1 MPFTLHSFCP
11 EAWSQIEIDAEGDFK
26 ICCLANFDEDFGMA
40 RDDNDQ
46 VMNIMTHS
54 IQEALNSKT
63 HRDHRIEMSMNER
76 PDRCRNCWDSEATAG
91 GSKRMRVLQST
102 APSIPEYITVDTAPD
117 VTDDQGY
124 VTSKVVNL
132 DLRFGNIC
140 NQKCVMCSPQ
150 HSNQWYDDFIAL
162 DFDRSGMTT
171 YKKGIYKEYGFAR
184 DEHGRIKFNEMK
196 RWWESDRWWQQF
208 DEIAPRLRYIYF
220 TGGEPLLVPAQLEC
234 LDRLVQ
240 RGFAQDIQLRYDTN
254 LSVINPKIIDRWK
267 HFQKVYLCVS
277 MDETNERYNLIRN
290 PGNYQRFVDNLI
302 EIKRNGIDVHY
313 LSSCIGIATPYAMIR
328 TLPVADV
335 FGVPANY
342 RFLEG
347 PKWLDIRHYPK
358 AAKVEIIKTLKEA
371 HDKAPVH
378 HRRWYMGEIVLLN
391 KYMNEENRS
400 HLREFIRVMD
410 ILDKQRKTDWKNTIP
425 DVHDLLMNYSDLDKE

>member
-1 MPFTLHSFCP
+1 MAFNLHSFCP

-26 ICCLANFDEDFGMA
+26 ICCLANFDDDFGMA
-40 RDDNDQ
+40 RDDNDE
-46 VMNIMTHS
+46 VMNILTHS
-54 IQEALNSKT
+54 IQDALNSKT
-63 HRDHRIEMSMNER
+63 HREHRQEMMINER
-76 PDRCRNCWDSEATAG
+76 PDRCRNCWDSEAVGG
-91 GSKRMRVLQST
+91 GSKRQRVLQNT
-102 APSIPEYITVDTAPD
+102 AKSIPEYITVDTAAS
-117 VTDDQGY
+117 VTDSEGY

-132 DLRFGNIC
+132 DLRFGNLC

-171 YKKGIYKEYGFAR
+171 YKKGRFKEYGFVR
-184 DEHGRIKFNEMK
+184 DEHGKTKFNEMA
-196 RWWESDRWWQQF
+196 RWWETERWWSQF
-208 DEIAPRLRYIYF
+208 EEIAPRLRYIYF

-234 LDRLVQ
+234 LDRLVE
-240 RGFAQDIQLRYDTN
+240 RGFAKDIQLRYDTN

-267 HFQKVYLCVS
+267 NFKKVFLCVS
-277 MDETNERYNLIRN
+277 MDETYERYNLIRN
-290 PGNYQRFVDNLI
+290 PGNYDKFLNNLI
-302 EIKRNGIDVHY
+302 EISKNKIEIHY

-335 FGVPANY
+335 FGVRANY

-358 AAKVEIIKTLKEA
+358 AAKVEIISKLQQA
-371 HDKAPVH
+371 HDKAPLH
-378 HRRWYMGEIVLLN
+378 HQRWYMGEISLLR
-391 KYMNEENRS
+391 KYMNQEDRS

-425 DVHDLLMNYSDLDKE
+425 DVYDLLMNYSDLDKD